1 MGDNQRRASPHGHGS
16 FRADCFADWDE
27 LGGKHLAV
35 LIAASRTEVIGR
47 QLRNVSRLLVEADSV
62 FRLLPREEF

>member
-1 MGDNQRRASPHGHGS
+1 VTISAALPPMATVRSVRIALQRETNSVA
-16 FRADCFADWDE
+16 
-27 LGGKHLAV
+27 KHLVV